1 MPTMHLGLA
10 AGHLKVVDRVLL
22 HFTIFETGQ
31 NLKPQTSCA
40 VVKVMLQHCVLDQHS
55 PQVQRRVWQGNEA

>member
-1 MPTMHLGLA
+1 MPTDRYSNHHSFETICDIAALSLEAMPTMHLSLT

-31 NLKPQTSCA
+31 NLKA
-40 VVKVMLQHCVLDQHS
+40 H
-55 PQVQRRVWQGNEA
+55 VQ